1 MYPNQPQNPFGFND
15 QGFGT
20 PVNQQYQ
27 QPVFPHQTGGQPFYS
42 NQPNQ
47 NFGGQ
52 SAGYFPP
59 PPAGMYQNAVRP
71 VSIETMNHI
80 RDALWQCISKSDRN
94 NDLVLA
100 ANQLLTA
107 NGGNS
112 QLLEGLLRLG
122 ANYVALCQSRGM
134 DYAQSVNNTAVVIHG
149 AQIANQRRNFPH
161 FVSMYPQ
168 MSATLDRYIN
178 EFQHILQ
185 ATGVQPPNPMP
196 VQHVQMTGAGQFQGT
211 SATLGGQPPRSPHEP
226 IPQNN
231 ADVSISIVPPI
242 PGTGV
247 RVGTMP
253 IRSVTN
259 SDGSRS
265 DYMDLVNAA
274 KQRAK
279 EMAAQ
284 ERAQYDTQSG
294 QEQNSTDFYGSPAYA
309 QQQQPVNDAMAEL
322 RRKQNEVGQNTRDII
337 RQHREEHAARLRQQ
351 QEADQYLDQAVA
363 NVNSGNAMPNWK
375 TPESATTGFKLPH
388 ELTPQQTTHGGSATI
403 YQTDEGTMEEIPVT
417 FKHPGY
423 TQPASQPAI
432 ETKKSAIDQA
442 YDEVFG
448 PSEHDTS
455 TMPDYP
461 KAQPASWSNW
471 GLDKELDREELA
483 RAGIVSRGPASS
495 GLDTSPFAEM
505 EDSHIA
511 QHYND
516 AAIQNGS
523 IKAMDEFAKADHNQM
538 YPGLASMSL
547 MDITNLG
554 NHEPAKIPVEQPQ
567 ALQSVM
573 GESLFEAEPFQSIS
587 PERKRTLLGT
597 KEHRGIAPVYIA
609 GRQRVVVIKSLGGGK
624 ITVEGNAKMN
634 YEIHETE
641 LLGSQTTALTGK
653 PGDINIAQSVL
664 TKALE
669 TAPESHYRKLL
680 EEKIAEGADL
690 TDLLVD
696 GPMLEMSGLVITSE
710 IDSYAPAAQ
719 AALYERLGDRISE
732 VSLDAS
738 INFNAFTPN
747 RYVLSDD
754 SLTAA
759 VAITRAKTASTIAA
773 RAQDFFDECTLP
785 AREIHRLHKITTDEV
800 NRLLKVTFHPDY
812 EIESFTGDVDDIS
825 TLLHENGEE
834 NVRDKLAAIYA
845 QAVKTT
851 LSVHTLATLKKRLAD
866 AEVETGLVEGEESGI
881 FAKLVN
887 VTLMPFNYADYPL
900 AFEGAIGR
908 LTKDGLP
915 KLYEVLDGVLK
926 SRTNEGV
933 HKFVI
938 LTEDHQIIEF
948 FKPVVEDDQAIYISR
963 G

>member
-1 MYPNQPQNPFGFND
+1 MYPNQSNNPFGINN

-20 PVNQQYQ
+20 PVNQMQ

-42 NQPNQ
+42 NQSNQ

-80 RDALWQCISKSDRN
+80 RSALWDCINKSDRN
-94 NDLVLA
+94 NDLVAA
-100 ANQLLTA
+100 ANNLLA
-107 NGGNS
+107 NDG

-134 DYAQSVNNTAVVIHG
+134 DYAQCVNNTAVVIHG

-161 FVSMYPQ
+161 FVQMYPQ
-168 MSATLDRYIN
+168 ISNTLDQYIAQ
-178 EFQHILQ
+178 FQHILQ
-185 ATGVQPPNPMP
+185 ATGVQSSNPMP
-196 VQHVQMTGAGQFQGT
+196 AQHVQMTGAGQFQGT
-211 SATLGGQPPRSPHEP
+211 SASLGGQPPRSPQET
-226 IPQNN
+226 IPQST
-231 ADVSISIVPPI
+231 ADVSISIVPPMA
-242 PGTGV
+242 GMGV

-259 SDGSRS
+259 QDGSRS

-279 EMAAQ
+279 ELAAL
-284 ERAQYDTQSG
+284 ERAEQQGQFASEQSS
-294 QEQNSTDFYGSPAYA
+294 NDFYGNPTYA
-309 QQQQPVNDAMAEL
+309 QQQQPTTDAMAEL
-322 RRKQNEVGQNTRDII
+322 RRKQNEVGQNNRDVI
-337 RQHREEHAARLRQQ
+337 RQYREEHAARIRAQ
-351 QEADQYLDQAVA
+351 QEKDQYLDQAVE
-363 NVNSGNAMPNWK
+363 NVQTGTAMPNWSA
-375 TPESATTGFKLPH
+375 PQSATTGFKLPH
-388 ELTPQQTTHGGSATI
+388 ELSPQQTMHGGTGTI
-403 YQTDEGTMEEIPVT
+403 YQTEEGVMEEIPVT

-423 TQPASQPAI
+423 TQPATQPQ
-432 ETKKSAIDQA
+432 KSAIDQA
-442 YDEVFG
+442 YEEVFG
-448 PSEHDTS
+448 PSEHDAS
-455 TMPDYP
+455 TIPDFNYP
-461 KAQPASWSNW
+461 KTQPASWSTW

-483 RAGIVSRGPASS
+483 RAGIVSHGPASS
-495 GLDTSPFAEM
+495 GLDTSPLVEM

-523 IKAMDEFAKADHNQM
+523 IKAMDEFAKADHNQI
-538 YPGLASMSL
+538 YPGIASMSL

-554 NHEPAKIPVEQPQ
+554 NHEPAKIPTEQPQ
-567 ALQSVM
+567 ALHPEQVA
-573 GESLFEAEPFQSIS
+573 LFGGSILDNAEPFQSMV

-634 YEIHETE
+634 YDIHETE

-653 PGDINIAQSVL
+653 AGDINIAQSVL
-664 TKALE
+664 TRALE

-680 EEKIAEGADL
+680 EDKIAEGADL

-696 GPMLEMSGLVITSE
+696 GPMLEMSGLVNTSE

-759 VAITRAKTASTIAA
+759 LAITRAKTATTIAA
-773 RAQDFFDECTLP
+773 RAMDFFDESTLP